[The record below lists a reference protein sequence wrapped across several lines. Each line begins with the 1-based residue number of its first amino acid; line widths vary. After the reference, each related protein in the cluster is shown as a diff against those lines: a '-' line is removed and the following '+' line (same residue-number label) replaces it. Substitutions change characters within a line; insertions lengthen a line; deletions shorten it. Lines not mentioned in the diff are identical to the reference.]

1 MTYAITLKKFLISN
15 PNNTAILNKEVLEKV
30 FKELRKYCGSQE
42 KISRRIGCSR
52 RHLSSIIRKK
62 VNPSVHIALNICRIS
77 RTEPNQLIN
86 KITPKFKCYGS
97 SINPAQFPLILDRR
111 IAALIGHA
119 LGDGHVGQTFSY
131 TNKNEVL
138 IRKVKNLTDSFPIQN
153 PTINTWYHGAKTIRT
168 TTLVRDIINCA
179 QFKASNKI
187 TSYTSVPKWI
197 KKSNLKTKAAFLQ
210 ALFDDEGHINKKDR
224 SIGFNMSKNIELEGN
239 LDSFFQ
245 DIKIM
250 LEEFGV
256 ERISITHHQ
265 FYKGKNGETISKNL
279 RFYGLNNL
287 KIFEKRINFVHPNKR
302 KILTE
307 LINNYKRLKLHSEDR
322 DRIFI
327 KTLKRQD
334 FLTAKEISAKVKMHH
349 RSTLN
354 YLNKLKDRKMIARTY
369 DTWPNKWHLT
379 KN

>member
-1 MTYAITLKKFLISN
+1 MDKVTFTKFLKIN
-15 PNNTAILNKEVLEKV
+15 KNNTAVLKINRLKEVDNI
-30 FKELRKYCGSQE
+30 LRSKFYTVK
-42 KISRRIGCSR
+42 KIAEVLGCSPR
-52 RHLSSIIRKK
+52 FYTLVISKQRNPAAGFVIKLCRFAKTKPEFII
-62 VNPSVHIALNICRIS
+62 I
-77 RTEPNQLIN
+77 
-86 KITPKFKCYGS
+86 KITPKFKCNGS
-97 SINPAQFPLILDRR
+97 SIRTSKFPLMLDHR
-111 IAALIGHA
+111 IAALVGHA

-138 IRKVKNLTDSFPIQN
+138 IKKVKNLTDSFPIQN
-153 PTINTWYHGAKTIRT
+153 PTLNTWYHRAKTIRT
-168 TTLVRDIINCA
+168 TTLVRDIINCT

-187 TSYTSVPKWI
+187 ISCTSVPTWI
-197 KKSNLKTKAAFLQ
+197 KRSNLKTKAAFLQ
-210 ALFDDEGHINKKDR
+210 ALFDDEGSVGKKDR
-224 SIGFNMSKNIELEGN
+224 GMGINFSKNVGLEKN
-239 LDSFFQ
+239 LDSLLG
-245 DIKIM
+245 DIKTM
-250 LEEFGV
+250 LEEFGIK
-256 ERISITHHQ
+256 RITITHHQ
-265 FYKGKNGETISKNL
+265 WYLGKNGKTISKNL
-279 RFYGLNNL
+279 RFYGFDNL

-334 FLTAKEISAKVKMHH
+334 FLTAKEISAKVNMHH